1 MHTNTGAAG
10 LSIIARYP
18 SMRLLF
24 PNRKPAT
31 VLPDRS
37 WLYQSLR
44 FLALLVMTELPRRR
58 CPEMGEPRSD
68 STINIV
74 ILSQPQRR
82 RICRSARSKKGGCAK
97 VRLVGSSMADPS
109 LLSGWQLR
117 QAIVA
122 RPSTQFPQALKNKAP
137 LLKGLCLLKTRKLT
151 AESLPVHYDPAAN
164 LALVHIAV
172 SLVDLVQGIV
182 ADH

>member
-24 PNRKPAT
+24 HNRKPAT
-31 VLPDRS
+31 VLPDCS

-44 FLALLVMTELPRRR
+44 FLALLGMTELPSRR
-58 CPEMGEPRSD
+58 CPEMGAPRSD

-82 RICRSARSKKGGCAK
+82 RICRLARSKKGGCAK
-97 VRLVGSSMADPS
+97 VRSVGSSMADPS

-117 QAIVA
+117 QAIMA
-122 RPSTQFPQALKNKAP
+122 RPSTQFPQAHKKQSPLIKGALSVENPKAD
-137 LLKGLCLLKTRKLT
+137 C
-151 AESLPVHYDPAAN
+151 
-164 LALVHIAV
+164 
-172 SLVDLVQGIV
+172 
-182 ADH
+182 